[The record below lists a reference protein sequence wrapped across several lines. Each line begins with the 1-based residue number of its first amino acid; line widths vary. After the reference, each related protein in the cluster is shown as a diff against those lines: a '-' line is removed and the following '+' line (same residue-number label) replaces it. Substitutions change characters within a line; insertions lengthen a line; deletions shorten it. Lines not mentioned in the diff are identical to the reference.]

1 MASSLTQVALDTP
14 EQEGADSL
22 PNRRG
27 RIRSAPPSLIL
38 GVSAVALLIL
48 VAIFGPI
55 LTPYNPINGDMTASL
70 NPPSAS
76 HLLGTDL
83 YGRDVWTR
91 ILYGARIALS
101 VGVGSVIA
109 AMIIGTFLGMIAGY
123 FGGIIETVIMRVVDV
138 MISFPYIVLVI
149 TVLAVLGSGLLPVA
163 IAIVVVDWT
172 TYARLI
178 HSQVLSVRE
187 REFVIASTSL
197 GGSSWW
203 ILRKQVLPNAV
214 TPSLVYASLDV
225 SQVILLMAA
234 LSFLGLGAQPPTPDW
249 GYMINEGRTFIY
261 TQWWISTFPG
271 IAVMITGL
279 AFSLLGDGLADAM
292 DLRR

>member
-1 MASSLTQVALDTP
+1 MASSLPQVIPNSSGTGDAEALV
-14 EQEGADSL
+14 ER
-22 PNRRG
+22 RRG
-27 RIRSAPPSLIL
+27 LRRLPPSLVL
-38 GVSAVALLIL
+38 GLGAVAALVL
-48 VAIFGPI
+48 VAIIGPI
-55 LTPYNPINGDMTASL
+55 LAPYSPINGDMTASL
-70 NPPSAS
+70 SPPSPS

-101 VGVGSVIA
+101 VGVGSVA
-109 AMIIGTFLGMIAGY
+109 ASMIIGTFFGMIAGY
-123 FGGIIETVIMRVVDV
+123 FGGIVEAIIMRVVDV

-187 REFVIASTSL
+187 REFVTASTSL
-197 GGSSWW
+197 GASSWW
-203 ILRKQVLPNAV
+203 IVRKQVLPNAV

-271 IAVMITGL
+271 IAIMVTGL

>member
-1 MASSLTQVALDTP
+1 MASSPPEAVVWSPEHEGTEALP
-14 EQEGADSL
+14 RQ
-22 PNRRG
+22 RG
-27 RIRSAPPSLIL
+27 RIRGMPPSLIVGL
-38 GVSAVALLIL
+38 SAVALLIL

-55 LTPYNPINGDMTASL
+55 LAPYNPINGDMTVSL

-91 ILYGARIALS
+91 ILYGARIALA
-101 VGVGSVIA
+101 VGIGSVIA
-109 AMIIGTFLGMIAGY
+109 SMIIGTFFGMIAGY
-123 FGGIIETVIMRVVDV
+123 FGGIVETVIMRIVDV

-187 REFVIASTSL
+187 REFVTASTSL
-197 GGSSWW
+197 GASSWW

-271 IAVMITGL
+271 IAVMVTGL
-279 AFSLLGDGLADAM
+279 AFSLLGDGLADSM

>member
-1 MASSLTQVALDTP
+1 MEDLEV
-14 EQEGADSL
+14 L
-22 PNRRG
+22 PGRRG
-27 RIRSAPPSLIL
+27 RLRRLPPSLIFGL
-38 GVSAVALLIL
+38 GAVVLLIL

-55 LTPYNPINGDMTASL
+55 LAPYSPTNGDMTVSL
-70 NPPSAS
+70 SPPSLS

-109 AMIIGTFLGMIAGY
+109 SMIIGTFLGSVAGY
-123 FGGIIETVIMRVVDV
+123 FGGIVETVIMRVVDV

-163 IAIVVVDWT
+163 IAIIAVDWT

-187 REFVIASTSL
+187 REYVLASTSL
-197 GGSSWW
+197 GASSWW
-203 ILRKQVLPNAV
+203 ILRKQILPNAV

-271 IAVMITGL
+271 VAVMLTGL